1 MRVLLASVL
10 LLAAV
15 PLAASELTVDVAFDQ
30 SRVSLDDAGPYT
42 RVSVQGLPSYHGE
55 GLPALPI
62 MPVRIALPT
71 GCRAHGIEV
80 VDAEYT
86 ALRGSHQVM
95 PSAAPVPLSVDA
107 PVEPVVPDPHVYDS
121 DVTFPASRIEFRDS
135 GPFMGIP
142 IATAVVH
149 PVRWNAADGGLEVLS
164 SMTVRV
170 SYEPDADMMTVSRR
184 TAESEQRARGI
195 VEAMVVNPD
204 GVSASGAAIVQPREL
219 AYGEYVIVTHPDY
232 ETQAQELADWKTAKG
247 VPANVYT
254 TTWVDGEYSTAD
266 LQQDIRAFFHDC
278 IDEGAEFALIYGDDS
293 KVAGRDVIVQNSY
306 YTEYPPVDLYFA
318 DLNDTAPGADQWDS
332 NGNGIWGE
340 DGDNIQWDPDLWV
353 GRAAVTS
360 TSEADIFN
368 EKVFIYE
375 GVESAMPA
383 GADYSET
390 APRELRAGYT
400 TGILWSSP
408 YTPGKANADTI
419 SKYVPSTAW
428 EEEFCCESGSGN
440 SSTITFNMIDD
451 GPHHVMHASH
461 GSQTSMYTSS
471 GSSYTTGQIMD
482 QTNISSGHLPA
493 IWNSIACL
501 IGQMDGYECCAEAWL
516 NSPDGGGFGAFNAR
530 YGWGNPG
537 DAGNGPS
544 EIVTQQFYIEH
555 WENGTLQLGP
565 AHATSVNYFC
575 PPTSD
580 VMDWCVK
587 VYNLFGDPEISM
599 WTAEAQDLS
608 GDHPSE
614 IGTGSTNVTVS
625 VTAGGSPVS
634 GARVCLQKGDWQ
646 SGDVYETGTTNGS
659 GEVTLTVSATTT
671 GNIDVTAWAHNHNP
685 YQGTIAVTSGTF
697 APETGGVHVD
707 MLGNASPSPATSM
720 ATVPYG
726 LSQAGRARIDVYDVS
741 GRVVRTLV
749 DSDMSAGMH
758 SAVWD
763 LTDGS
768 GSTVPAGL
776 YHVRLQAPGFT
787 ATRSLM
793 VLR

>member
-1 MRVLLASVL
+1 MRFLLSAVL

-15 PLAASELTVDVAFDQ
+15 PLAASELTVDIPFDQ
-30 SRVSLDDAGPYT
+30 SRVSLEDAGPYT

-55 GLPALPI
+55 GLPALPM
-62 MPVRIALPT
+62 MPVRVALPT
-71 GCRAHGIEV
+71 GCRALGAEV
-80 VDAEYT
+80 VEAEYT
-86 ALRGSHQVM
+86 SLRGSHEVM
-95 PSAAPVPLSVDA
+95 PAAAPVPFSVQQEVT
-107 PVEPVVPDPHVYDS
+107 PVEPDPHIYEG
-121 DVTFPASRIEFRDS
+121 DVTFPMSRIEFRGS

-142 IATAVVH
+142 IATAVVY
-149 PVRWNAADGGLEVLS
+149 PVRWNAADGRLEVLS

-170 SYEPDADMMTVSRR
+170 SYEYDADMMTVSRR
-184 TAESEQRARGI
+184 TAESEQRARSI
-195 VEAMVVNPD
+195 VEGMVVNPQ
-204 GVSASGAAIVQPREL
+204 GVSASGAAIVSPREL

-232 ETQAQELADWKTAKG
+232 ESQAQELADWKTAKG

-254 TTWVDGEYSTAD
+254 TDWVDNEYSTLD
-266 LQQDIRAFFHDC
+266 LQQDMRAFFHDC
-278 IDEGAEFALIYGDDS
+278 VDEGAEFGLIYGDDS
-293 KVAGRDVIVQNSY
+293 KIEGREVIVQNS

-318 DLNDTAPGADQWDS
+318 DLNDTAPGADKWDS

-340 DGDNIQWDPDLWV
+340 SSDDVQWDPDLWV

-368 EKVFIYE
+368 DKVFIYE
-375 GVESAMPA
+375 GVESAMPG
-383 GADYSET
+383 GADYFET
-390 APRELRAGYT
+390 APRELRVGYT

-419 SKYVPSTAW
+419 TKYVPASTW

-461 GSQTSMYTSS
+461 GSETSMWTSAY
-471 GSSYTTGQIMD
+471 SSYTTGQIMD

-501 IGQMDGYECCAEAWL
+501 IGHMDGYECCAEAWL
-516 NSPDGGGFGAFNAR
+516 NSPDGGGFGSFNAR

-537 DAGNGPS
+537 DPGNGPS
-544 EIVTQQFYIEH
+544 EIVAQQFYIEH

-575 PPTSD
+575 PPTSS

-599 WTAEAQDLS
+599 WTEEAEDLDA
-608 GDHPSE
+608 DHPSQ

-625 VTAGGSPVS
+625 VTAAGSPVS

-646 SGDVYETGTTNGS
+646 TGEVYETGTTNGS
-659 GEVTLTVSATTT
+659 GEVTLSVNAATTGT
-671 GNIDVTAWAHNHNP
+671 MDVTAWAHNHIP
-685 YQGTIAVTSGTF
+685 YQGSIAVTSGTA
-697 APETGGVHVD
+697 APETGGVRVN
-707 MLGNASPSPATSM
+707 MLGNASPSPASAA
-720 ATVPYG
+720 ATIPYG
-726 LSQAGRARIDVYDVS
+726 LAESGQVRMDVYDVS
-741 GRVVRTLV
+741 GRVVRTLI
-749 DSDMSAGMH
+749 DGERTAGMH
-758 SAVWD
+758 SVVWD
-763 LTDGS
+763 LEDGS

-776 YHVRLQAPGFT
+776 YHVRLRAPGFT
-787 ATRSLM
+787 AARSVM
-793 VLR
+793 VLP